1 MPHFTSSDGLSLYYE
16 DEGAGLP
23 ILCLSGL
30 TRNVRDFD
38 HVAPQILQGHRMIRM
53 DYRGRGQSDYAE
65 DFATYSLPREAQDAL
80 ELLDHLGIKQVG
92 LLGTS
97 RGGLIAMGLAATA
110 KDRLLGVAM
119 NDIGPVLEPA
129 GLDMIMTYLGR
140 RPAAPD
146 IDSLIQLRAA
156 LTAEQFPNVPL
167 EKWRH
172 EISHNYTQG
181 DGRVELNYDAKLR
194 DAVLAGGADGAVDL
208 WPFFEAIAPLPC
220 ALFHGVNSD
229 LLTAETVT
237 EMARRMP
244 ALGVASVADRGHIP
258 FLDEPE
264 SQAVLADWLADLDE
278 AAA

>member
-38 HVAPQILQGHRMIRM
+38 HVAPQILQGHRIIRM

-80 ELLDHLGIKQVG
+80 ELLDHLGIKQIG

-194 DAVLAGGADGAVDL
+194 DAVLAGGANGAVDL

-220 ALFHGVNSD
+220 ALFHGMNSD
-229 LLTAETVT
+229 LLSADTVT

-244 ALGVASVADRGHIP
+244 ALRVASVADRGHIP

>member
-65 DFATYSLPREAQDAL
+65 DFTTYSLPREAQDAL
-80 ELLDHLGIKQVG
+80 ELLDHLGLDQVG

-110 KDRLLGVAM
+110 RERLLGVAM

-208 WPFFEAIAPLPC
+208 WPFFEAISPLPC

-229 LLTAETVT
+229 LLSAETVA

-244 ALGVASVADRGHIP
+244 ALRVASVADRGHIP

>member
-65 DFATYSLPREAQDAL
+65 DFTTYSLPREAQDAL
-80 ELLDHLGIKQVG
+80 ELLDHLGLDQVG

-208 WPFFEAIAPLPC
+208 WPFFEAISPLPC

-229 LLTAETVT
+229 LLSAETVA

-244 ALGVASVADRGHIP
+244 DLRVASVPDRGHIP

>member
-244 ALGVASVADRGHIP
+244 ALRVASVADRGHIP

>member
-38 HVAPQILQGHRMIRM
+38 HVAPQILQGHRIIRM

-65 DFATYSLPREAQDAL
+65 DFAPYSLPREAQDAL
-80 ELLDHLGIKQVG
+80 ELLDHLGIKQIG

-140 RPAAPD
+140 RPAATD
-146 IDSLIQLRAA
+146 IDSLIQLRAT

-181 DGRVELNYDAKLR
+181 DGRIELNYDAKLR

-229 LLTAETVT
+229 LLSAETVA

-244 ALGVASVADRGHIP
+244 ALRVASVADRGHIP

>member
-1 MPHFTSSDGLSLYYE
+1 MPHFISSDGLSLYYE
-16 DEGAGLP
+16 DEGDGLP

-38 HVAPQILQGHRMIRM
+38 HVAPQILQDHRMIRM
-53 DYRGRGQSDYAE
+53 DYRGRGQSDHAE
-65 DFATYSLPREAQDAL
+65 DHTTYSLPREAQDAL
-80 ELLDHLGIKQVG
+80 ELLDHLGLTQVG

-110 KDRLLGVAM
+110 KDRLLGVAL
-119 NDIGPVLEPA
+119 NDIGPVLSPE
-129 GLDMIMTYLGR
+129 GIEMIKTYLGR

-146 IDSLIQLRAA
+146 LDTLVQVRAS
-156 LTAEQFPNVPL
+156 LTAAQFPNVPL
-167 EKWRH
+167 EKWQH
-172 EISHNYTQG
+172 EAEHNYIQG
-181 DGRVELNYDAKLR
+181 ESGVDLTYDPRLR
-194 DAVLAGGADGAVDL
+194 DAVLAGGAGDDIDL

-220 ALFHGVNSD
+220 AVFHGVNSD
-229 LLTAETVT
+229 LLSADTVA

-244 ALGVASVADRGHIP
+244 ALRVASVQDRGHIP

-264 SQAVLADWLADLDE
+264 SQAVLADWLTDMDR